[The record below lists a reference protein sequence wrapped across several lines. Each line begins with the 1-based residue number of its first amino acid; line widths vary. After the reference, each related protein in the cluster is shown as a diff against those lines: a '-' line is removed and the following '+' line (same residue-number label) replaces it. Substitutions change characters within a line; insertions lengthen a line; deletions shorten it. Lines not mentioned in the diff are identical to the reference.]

1 MSDEVVHIAAM
12 PDTVQVSE
20 IGVTFAGDVS
30 YDDWLRLM
38 GTLTRLEKAVQFAIG
53 DAINYGQHRY
63 GEKYS
68 QAMDAT
74 GLSIKALTNYC
85 WVSNAVPISNRRPGV
100 SWTHHRAVAKL
111 SGHEQVELL
120 RQSEEQDWT
129 VDELKEIV
137 SGKPVNPR
145 SIETV
150 IVPTGITPAF
160 AQEILK
166 HVAKAEDCMNT
177 LCETCPFRM

>member
-1 MSDEVVHIAAM
+1 MSDEIVHIASM
-12 PDTVQVSE
+12 PDSVQVSE

-38 GTLTRLEKAVQFAIG
+38 STLTRLEKAVQFAIG

-68 QAMDAT
+68 QAMEAT

-85 WVSNAVPISNRRPGV
+85 WVSNSVPIQNRRPGV

-111 SGHEQVELL
+111 PDHDQISLL
-120 RQSEEQDWT
+120 RQAEELDWT
-129 VDELKEIV
+129 VDDLKEIV
-137 SGKPVNPR
+137 TGKPINPR
-145 SIETV
+145 HIDTV
-150 IVPTGITPAF
+150 VVPIGITPAH
-160 AQEILK
+160 AQEILRQ
-166 HVAKAEDCMNT
+166 VAKSEGCMTT